1 MEEFRE
7 DKIGSVLSWLQS
19 GARGKASRMAFKKLQ
34 DQKMALYACQRAIR
48 NMMTAKTWLWMQI
61 WLAIK
66 PNLKCTQFGK
76 FKKEYEDKIAL
87 AEANIGQ
94 ALDARA
100 KVQAVY
106 DGFMGQKNELTLAL
120 KSGGSAVQDIIDKT
134 VRIEGQAA
142 DVQKELD
149 GVNARIKGE
158 KAQKVALEG
167 QIAKINSTVAQL
179 EGEVKVAE
187 DCLASAE
194 QDRADKDDQIRTLK
208 DEIAHQAD
216 MITKL
221 GKEKRSCADGRQKT
235 EEDIQAAEDKC
246 NHLSRVK
253 GKLEQALDEAED
265 ALEREK
271 KVKGDV
277 EKSKRKL
284 EGDLKLTQEA
294 ISDLERVKAELL
306 GGVSRKEKEASALSA
321 KIDDEATLAAKY
333 AKQAKELMARI
344 EELEEELNVERGNRA
359 KAEKSRTMLKKDI
372 EDISSRLEEAG
383 SNTATQVELN
393 KKREGEL
400 ARLKAELEELNIA
413 QEGTL
418 AALRMKHNNTMADL
432 GEQIDSLNGSK
443 VKSEKDKAGLE
454 LDLRDARLDLEDA
467 VKGKA
472 ELDKQGKLLQAAIV
486 DSNTRLDEM
495 ARALNEAESTKKRLQ
510 VENQDLNRQI
520 EELENAIANMNK
532 AKISVTTQLENEA
545 MRKSDALK
553 ALSKSQAEIQLWKS
567 RLETEGM
574 GRIEEL
580 EGARNKLQ
588 SKIVE
593 NEELVDVLSTKVA
606 NAEKSKGR
614 LATDLDDISM
624 EYERVHAAALITE
637 KRAKNFDKVLGEW
650 QSKAA
655 DLAAEIGA
663 SQDEGRN
670 YSSELFRLKAAQ
682 QEATEQLDVVKRV

>member
-1 MEEFRE
+1 MDIVKLDKEKFRLGHTLVFFRAGIGGWMEEQRE
-7 DKIGSVLSWLQS
+7 NKIGSVLAWLQS
-19 GARGKASRMAFKKLQ
+19 GARGKASRMQFKKLQ
-34 DQKMALYACQRAIR
+34 DQKLALYSCQRAIR
-48 NMMTAKTWLWMQI
+48 SYMMAKTWLWLQL
-61 WLAIK
+61 WLSIK
-66 PNLKCTQFGK
+66 PNLRCSQFGK
-76 FKKEYEDKIAL
+76 FKKEYEDKIAE
-87 AEANIGQ
+87 AEANIDGAVQ
-94 ALDARA
+94 ARS

-106 DGFMGQKNELTLAL
+106 DGFAAQKNELQLAL
-120 KSGGSAVQDIIDKT
+120 NSGGSAVQDMIDKA
-134 VRIEGQAA
+134 VRIENQAA
-142 DVQKELD
+142 DVQKDLEQT
-149 GVNARIKGE
+149 NARIKNE

-167 QIAKINSTVAQL
+167 TMAKTNAMVAQL
-179 EGEVKVAE
+179 ESEVAVQEGHLSK
-187 DCLASAE
+187 AE

-208 DEIAHQAD
+208 
-216 MITKL
+216 
-221 GKEKRSCADGRQKT
+221 
-235 EEDIQAAEDKC
+235 DKC

-271 KVKGDV
+271 KVKGDI
-277 EKSKRKL
+277 EKSKRKV

-294 ISDLERVKAELL
+294 VSDLERVKGELQ

-333 AKQAKELMARI
+333 AKRAKELMARI
-344 EELEEELNVERGNRA
+344 EELDEELNVERGNRA

-432 GEQIDSLNGSK
+432 GEQIDSLNANK
-443 VKSEKDKAGLE
+443 VKSEKDKAGME

-472 ELDKQGKLLQAAIV
+472 ELDKQGKLLQASIV

-532 AKISVTTQLENEA
+532 AKISVTTQLEDT
-545 MRKSDALK
+545 KSLSDAE
-553 ALSKSQAEIQLWKS
+553 SKDRASL
-567 RLETEGM
+567 L
-574 GRIEEL
+574 
-580 EGARNKLQ
+580 
-588 SKIVE
+588 
-593 NEELVDVLSTKVA
+593 TKY
-606 NAEKSKGR
+606 K
-614 LATDLDDISM
+614 M
-624 EYERVHAAALITE
+624 M
-637 KRAKNFDKVLGEW
+637 
-650 QSKAA
+650 
-655 DLAAEIGA
+655 
-663 SQDEGRN
+663 
-670 YSSELFRLKAAQ
+670 
-682 QEATEQLDVVKRV
+682 